1 MVGANGFT
9 LDLDSYDG
17 CLGVLLF
24 KVKEDLGRVRVRVCV
39 CVCVCVDDSEFIWYR
54 FGLKELWLL
63 GVSCQARRLQ
73 RSRAF
78 QLIKNFQTCKP

>member
-24 KVKEDLGRVRVRVCV
+24 KVKKDLGRVRVRVCV
-39 CVCVCVDDSEFIWYR
+39 CVR
-54 FGLKELWLL
+54 G
-63 GVSCQARRLQ
+63 
-73 RSRAF
+73 
-78 QLIKNFQTCKP
+78 